1 MADVK
6 MPYME
11 YLDNHKIVTTFAGK
25 KKELS
30 VNFSTPKFDHRILE

>member
-11 YLDNHKIVTTFAGK
+11 NIDDHKIVTTFVGE
-25 KKELS
+25 KKELGM
-30 VNFSTPKFDHRILE
+30 NFSTPKFDHRILE